1 MQVVMPSVLRALHT
15 YGTNIELT
23 RPDAPPLSEIALY
36 LGSSHPIYEVLG
48 KELQHNMEPPY
59 AWYVRVKDL
68 PAFLLHISP
77 ALEKRLATSP
87 VVGYTG
93 DIMLDFYRGGLRLVF
108 EKGCLTGAEPW
119 MVPPYG
125 SNASGG
131 FPPLV
136 FLQLLFG
143 HRSIEALRHIFPD
156 VWVSEEARPI
166 LKALFPTRPS
176 FVFGW

>member
-1 MQVVMPSVLRALHT
+1 MCLYQSKPVRIGYRSFEHGGNELIRAT
-15 YGTNIELT
+15 
-23 RPDAPPLSEIALY
+23 
-36 LGSSHPIYEVLG
+36 
-48 KELQHNMEPPY
+48 EPPY
-59 AWYVRVKDL
+59 AWYVRVKNL
-68 PAFLLHISP
+68 PTFLLHIAP
-77 ALEKRLATSP
+77 TLEQRLAASP
-87 VVGYTG
+87 VVGYSG
-93 DIMLDFYRGGLRLVF
+93 DITLDFYRGGLRMVF
-108 EKGCLTGAEPW
+108 KQGRLTGAEPW
-119 MVPPYG
+119 QVPLYG

-143 HRSIEALRHIFPD
+143 HRGIEALRHIFPD